1 MSRTKRPL
9 RPSLFLCFLLFSSF
23 FSSLCSLPLHTLN
36 TPSLLH
42 SHSLIHYSHSLIHF
56 TLLLFELSL
65 RCPISIHC
73 PAGLSF
79 QLDSPCIDLL
89 HPTQPLPFSASAS
102 NRNDNNKQTKQNI
115 ISQHTM
121 STQSSSS
128 LVKDLGSFFLSS
140 QLGQGVCSHVSHD
153 YPISSRIGTIL
164 SHQWL

>member
-1 MSRTKRPL
+1 MSRTKRSL

-42 SHSLIHYSHSLIHF
+42 SHSLIHYLHSLIHF
-56 TLLLFELSL
+56 TLLSFELSL
-65 RCPISIHC
+65 CCPISIHC

-89 HPTQPLPFSASAS
+89 HPTQPLPFSPFSASAS
-102 NRNDNNKQTKQNI
+102 NRNDSNKQTKQNI

-140 QLGQGVCSHVSHD
+140 
-153 YPISSRIGTIL
+153 
-164 SHQWL
+164 